1 MVDKT
6 VDSPNK
12 SVDPR
17 SCISKKQ
24 TNIRSSN
31 GTLGGLATVPSGT
44 EGDWAIVD
52 AITKIKIIIFR
63 FISELKKLISEILE
77 KCLSLEIYKNENQFW
92 QNYHDDSY

>member
-63 FISELKKLISEILE
+63 FISELKKLISEI
-77 KCLSLEIYKNENQFW
+77 
-92 QNYHDDSY
+92 